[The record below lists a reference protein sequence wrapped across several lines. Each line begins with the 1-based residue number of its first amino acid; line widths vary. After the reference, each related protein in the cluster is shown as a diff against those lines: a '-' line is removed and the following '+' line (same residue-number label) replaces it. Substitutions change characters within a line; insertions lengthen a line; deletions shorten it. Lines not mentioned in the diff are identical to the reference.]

1 MGTFTKTFT
10 PTADCIVTESYLYS
24 PVELNTSKDVKRVK
38 ISRTLWDTGASCS
51 LISERIAKLLNLE
64 PIGKTGVTGY
74 NSNIDV
80 KDTYLIHAGLPTG
93 DIVTNIMAMACESD
107 EYDAI
112 FGMDIISLG
121 DFAITN
127 QNGQTTFSFR
137 IPDLWVIL
145 QDRMCPN
152 PL

>member
-24 PVELNTSKDVKRVK
+24 PVELNSSKDVKRVK
-38 ISRTLWDTGASCS
+38 IARTLWDTGASCS

-107 EYDAI
+107 YNEPKW
-112 FGMDIISLG
+112 
-121 DFAITN
+121 TN
-127 QNGQTTFSFR
+127 HLFFQNSFKSNNR
-137 IPDLWVIL
+137 IQVKN
-145 QDRMCPN
+145 RN
-152 PL
+152 V

>member
-107 EYDAI
+107 YNEPKW
-112 FGMDIISLG
+112 
-121 DFAITN
+121 TN
-127 QNGQTTFSFR
+127 HLFFQNSFKSNNR
-137 IPDLWVIL
+137 IQVKY
-145 QDRMCPN
+145 RN
-152 PL
+152 V

>member
-137 IPDLWVIL
+137 SPSSQTIEFK
-145 QDRMCPN
+145 
-152 PL
+152 

>member
-74 NSNIDV
+74 NSNIDI

-112 FGMDIISLG
+112 FGMAIISLG

-127 QNGQTTFSFR
+127 QNGQTTLSFR
-137 IPDLWVIL
+137 IPSNKAKELK
-145 QDRMCPN
+145 
-152 PL
+152 

>member
-107 EYDAI
+107 YNEPKW
-112 FGMDIISLG
+112 
-121 DFAITN
+121 TN
-127 QNGQTTFSFR
+127 HLFFQNSFKSNNR
-137 IPDLWVIL
+137 IQVKI
-145 QDRMCPN
+145 RIV
-152 PL
+152 

>member
-80 KDTYLIHAGLPTG
+80 KDRYLIHAGLPTG

-107 EYDAI
+107 YNEPKW
-112 FGMDIISLG
+112 
-121 DFAITN
+121 TN
-127 QNGQTTFSFR
+127 YLFFQNSFKSNNR
-137 IPDLWVIL
+137 IQVKK
-145 QDRMCPN
+145 RN
-152 PL
+152 V

>member
-74 NSNIDV
+74 NSNIDI

-93 DIVTNIMAMACESD
+93 DIVTNIMAMACEID
-107 EYDAI
+107 YNEPKW
-112 FGMDIISLG
+112 
-121 DFAITN
+121 TN
-127 QNGQTTFSFR
+127 HLFFQNSFKSNNR
-137 IPDLWVIL
+137 IQVKI
-145 QDRMCPN
+145 RIV
-152 PL
+152 